1 MQPFEKV
8 LPAIAQTFSFVAH
21 HPIEGCTLM
30 GNDQTG
36 RLHMR
41 RSWMRTAVIAVF
53 VLALG
58 CVTASCFAQR
68 TAERQILFVCEHG
81 NVKSLMAASY
91 FNQHI
96 REFNLPYRAV
106 ARGSAPD
113 STTVPA
119 AIVQGLEHD
128 GINVSAFQPTKVSA
142 SDIASPVRIILI
154 GTSLPANLPVTSK
167 ARIEQW
173 NDVPPASV
181 DFEAARESLRKH
193 VRELIAQL
201 PRH

>member
-1 MQPFEKV
+1 
-8 LPAIAQTFSFVAH
+8 
-21 HPIEGCTLM
+21 
-30 GNDQTG
+30 
-36 RLHMR
+36 MR
-41 RSWMRTAVIAVF
+41 RAWMRTAVIAAF
-53 VLALG
+53 VLAFG
-58 CVTASCFAQR
+58 CVTISCFAQQ

-91 FNQHI
+91 FNQNI

-119 AIVQGLEHD
+119 AIVRGLEHD
-128 GINVSAFQPTKVSA
+128 GIDVSSFQPAKVSA
-142 SDIASPVRIILI
+142 SDIASPVRIVLI
-154 GTSLPANLPVTSK
+154 GTSLSAGLRASSK

-201 PRH
+201 PRR

>member
-1 MQPFEKV
+1 
-8 LPAIAQTFSFVAH
+8 
-21 HPIEGCTLM
+21 
-30 GNDQTG
+30 
-36 RLHMR
+36 MR
-41 RSWMRTAVIAVF
+41 RTWMRMAVIAVF
-53 VLALG
+53 VLAFG
-58 CVTASCFAQR
+58 CVTASCFAQQ
-68 TAERQILFVCEHG
+68 TAERQVLFVCEHG

-91 FNQHI
+91 FNQNI

-128 GINVSAFQPTKVSA
+128 GINVSTYQPLKVNA

-154 GTSLPANLPVTSK
+154 GTSLPANLHASSK

-181 DFEAARESLRKH
+181 NFEATRESLRKH
-193 VRELIAQL
+193 VRQLIEQL
-201 PRH
+201 SKR

>member
-1 MQPFEKV
+1 
-8 LPAIAQTFSFVAH
+8 
-21 HPIEGCTLM
+21 
-30 GNDQTG
+30 
-36 RLHMR
+36 MR
-41 RSWMRTAVIAVF
+41 RAWMRTAVIAVF

-91 FNQHI
+91 FNQNI

-128 GINVSAFQPTKVSA
+128 GIDVSTFQPMKVSA
-142 SDIASPVRIILI
+142 SDVASPVRIILI
-154 GTSLPANLPVTSK
+154 GTSLPVGLRASLKT
-167 ARIEQW
+167 RIEQW
-173 NDVPPASV
+173 NDVPPASM

-193 VRELIAQL
+193 VRELIAKL
-201 PRH
+201 PRR

>member
-1 MQPFEKV
+1 
-8 LPAIAQTFSFVAH
+8 
-21 HPIEGCTLM
+21 
-30 GNDQTG
+30 
-36 RLHMR
+36 MR
-41 RSWMRTAVIAVF
+41 RAWMRTVVIAAF
-53 VLALG
+53 VLAFG
-58 CVTASCFAQR
+58 CVTTSCFAQQ

-91 FNQHI
+91 FNQNI

-119 AIVQGLEHD
+119 PIVQGLGHD
-128 GINVSAFQPTKVSA
+128 GIDVSTFQPTKVSA

-154 GTSLPANLPVTSK
+154 GTSLPANLQASSK
-167 ARIEQW
+167 VRIEQW

-181 DFEAARESLRKH
+181 DFEATRESLRKH

-201 PRH
+201 PRR

>member
-1 MQPFEKV
+1 MRRAWMRAA
-8 LPAIAQTFSFVAH
+8 AIAAS
-21 HPIEGCTLM
+21 
-30 GNDQTG
+30 
-36 RLHMR
+36 
-41 RSWMRTAVIAVF
+41 
-53 VLALG
+53 VLAFG
-58 CVTASCFAQR
+58 CVTISCFAQQ
-68 TAERQILFVCEHG
+68 TAAERQILFVCEHG

-91 FNQHI
+91 FNQNI

-119 AIVQGLEHD
+119 AIVQGLGHD
-128 GINVSAFQPTKVSA
+128 GIDVSSFQPMKVST

-154 GTSLPANLPVTSK
+154 GTSLPANLHASSK
-167 ARIEQW
+167 VRIEQW

-193 VRELIAQL
+193 VQELIAQL
-201 PRH
+201 PRR